1 VRALWRGVAELAAR
15 STGGPLSRWQVLEL
29 VVAEVSSTIEL
40 EPEATAD
47 SVPFGNAREA
57 VALDTGNARSGVTRD
72 GEIESLLPS
81 VQTTRCAR
89 SAPAGLSAAAMA
101 GLRQS
106 LEKRNSS
113 GGPERLSEHEI
124 DVMATLISDSVESD
138 EAFGCQAPEEI
149 DRRLQDTIRS
159 LQNIDWQLGT
169 LLDTF
174 VRLRLYHNLGYST
187 ISDYVEARLSI
198 SPSKVRALVRIAG
211 GRRPAGEVLAKAYR
225 SGELS
230 WVRALVL
237 QPILS
242 EEFAQEWVDR
252 ASRITV
258 RRLQDEVRWAADI
271 RDRTR
276 SWLSMPP
283 PPAGTKLEFSDA
295 EAKRQMRARFD
306 AATADRL
313 ATPAADTDSSLYFV
327 GPASVIALAR
337 DVISASGRPYE
348 APWRALE
355 RMLIHARDT
364 WADVDRHRN
373 PVHERD
379 GWRCR
384 VPACSSRRNLQE
396 HHVIY
401 RSRGGGNDR
410 SNRISICAWHH
421 LRGIH
426 GGVVRARGDANEV
439 VAWELGVGLR
449 SLRGADG
456 DKRPLMRFEN
466 EAYAPEVAACP

>member
-15 STGGPLSRWQVLEL
+15 STGGPLSSWQVLEL

-211 GRRPAGEVLAKAYR
+211 GRRPAGEVLSKAAADSLR
-225 SGELS
+225 R
-230 WVRALVL
+230 VRARVGR
-237 QPILS
+237 PGVS
-242 EEFAQEWVDR
+242 NNCPSPARRSSVGR
-252 ASRITV
+252 RYSRSNSFVAI
-258 RRLQDEVRWAADI
+258 
-271 RDRTR
+271 
-276 SWLSMPP
+276 
-283 PPAGTKLEFSDA
+283 
-295 EAKRQMRARFD
+295 D
-306 AATADRL
+306 AA
-313 ATPAADTDSSLYFV
+313 
-327 GPASVIALAR
+327 
-337 DVISASGRPYE
+337 ASGR
-348 APWRALE
+348 
-355 RMLIHARDT
+355 
-364 WADVDRHRN
+364 
-373 PVHERD
+373 HEI
-379 GWRCR
+379 G
-384 VPACSSRRNLQE
+384 VLRR
-396 HHVIY
+396 
-401 RSRGGGNDR
+401 
-410 SNRISICAWHH
+410 
-421 LRGIH
+421 
-426 GGVVRARGDANEV
+426 
-439 VAWELGVGLR
+439 
-449 SLRGADG
+449 
-456 DKRPLMRFEN
+456 
-466 EAYAPEVAACP
+466 